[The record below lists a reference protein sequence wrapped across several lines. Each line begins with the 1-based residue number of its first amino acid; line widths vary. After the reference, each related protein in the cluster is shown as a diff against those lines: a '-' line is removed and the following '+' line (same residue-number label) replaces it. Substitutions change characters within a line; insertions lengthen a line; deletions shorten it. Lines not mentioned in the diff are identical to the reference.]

1 MENAIMADENEIV
14 LTWLNDAYRIENALT
29 HVLERHAKEAKNQPE
44 IQAKIESHLAET
56 RHHATMVAQRIA
68 ALGGEPS
75 APKEALAGVLAP
87 VQDLLTGAADEESL
101 LKNSISDF
109 AAEHFEIATYQALI
123 TAALDS
129 GDTETTQVCREILRD
144 EQEMARW
151 LDEHMPPLV
160 DRIIRAAIPES
171 G

>member
-1 MENAIMADENEIV
+1 MADDKDEIV
-14 LTWLNDAYRIENALT
+14 LTWLNDAYRIEHALA

-44 IQAKIESHLAET
+44 IEAKIGDHLTQT
-56 RHHATMVAQRIA
+56 RHHATLVARRIS

-87 VQDLLTGAADEESL
+87 MQTLLTGAAEEESL
-101 LKNSISDF
+101 LKNSIADF
-109 AAEHFEIATYQALI
+109 AAEHFEIATYRAII
-123 TAALDS
+123 TAAQDS
-129 GDTETTQVCREILRD
+129 GDAETAQVCRQILGD

-151 LDEHMPPLV
+151 LDEHMPSLV
-160 DRIIRAAIPES
+160 DQIISAAVPQP